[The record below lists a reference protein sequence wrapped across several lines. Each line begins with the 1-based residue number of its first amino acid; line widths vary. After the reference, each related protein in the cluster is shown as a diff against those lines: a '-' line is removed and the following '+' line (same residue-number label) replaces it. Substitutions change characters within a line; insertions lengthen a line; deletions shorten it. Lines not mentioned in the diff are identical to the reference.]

1 VTSTGAAAAASFS
14 FAPATGGASTGGG
27 FGGGGGEF
35 GASSG
40 GFGMATRGTGGFG
53 ASVAPSWCTASAAP
67 AFGGTGGFGASAV
80 PDGGGGDFLARDSD
94 WRPNMCMQEEA
105 EEEDAAFDGGEGDA
119 WGDNLTA
126 CAHPPLATLA
136 CCQPPHQPDEVGASQ
151 KPSLVG
157 DKAPTPAASSACDTS
172 IRGQDIERALAVCD
186 NAGADVAPQKCKA
199 VRRTSIFGRRHNN
212 KENKEPAPHTEP
224 QTKWV
229 TCAGTCQGK
238 FGWSVG
244 SQQYYHAQNKKPP
257 RFCDACATQ
266 RNNKRK
272 LPLEYGHVICD
283 DSIL

>member
-1 VTSTGAAAAASFS
+1 MDLA
-14 FAPATGGASTGGG
+14 
-27 FGGGGGEF
+27 
-35 GASSG
+35 
-40 GFGMATRGTGGFG
+40 
-53 ASVAPSWCTASAAP
+53 
-67 AFGGTGGFGASAV
+67 
-80 PDGGGGDFLARDSD
+80 DGCYSL
-94 WRPNMCMQEEA
+94 
-105 EEEDAAFDGGEGDA
+105 DA

-186 NAGADVAPQKCKA
+186 DDGVDVAPQKCKA
-199 VRRTSIFGRRHNN
+199 VKRTSIFGRRHNN

-244 SQQYYHAQNKKPP
+244 SQQVLPKQDAPAILRCLRNPAQQQ
-257 RFCDACATQ
+257 AQTT
-266 RNNKRK
+266 
-272 LPLEYGHVICD
+272 LEYGHVICED
-283 DSIL
+283 AAQKTPPVG

>member
-1 VTSTGAAAAASFS
+1 MTSTGAAAAASFS

-27 FGGGGGEF
+27 FGGGAGAF

-67 AFGGTGGFGASAV
+67 GGTGGFGASAV